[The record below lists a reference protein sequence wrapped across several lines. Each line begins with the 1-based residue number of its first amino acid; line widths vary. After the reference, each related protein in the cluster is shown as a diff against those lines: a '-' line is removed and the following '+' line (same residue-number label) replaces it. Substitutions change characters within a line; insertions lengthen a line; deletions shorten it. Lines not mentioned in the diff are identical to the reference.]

1 MSITFNIGGFLVGYT
16 ACDIVGSQQNGAP
29 SCWPTWIFD
38 TGTIGIGN
46 YTLRT
51 KR

>member
-1 MSITFNIGGFLVGYT
+1 MPITLNTGGILVGYI
-16 ACDIVGSQQNGAP
+16 ACDIVGRQQNGAP
-29 SCWPTWIFD
+29 SCWPTRIFD
-38 TGTIGIGN
+38 TGTIGVGN